1 VGWFGLV
8 LVGAA
13 ARFVGW
19 MFSGRRAAVR
29 GGARHDVLGRAPPAF
44 A

>member
-8 LVGAA
+8 LVGEA

-19 MFSGRRAAVR
+19 TFSGRRAAAR
-29 GGARHDVLGRAPPAF
+29 GGARHDVHGRAPPAF